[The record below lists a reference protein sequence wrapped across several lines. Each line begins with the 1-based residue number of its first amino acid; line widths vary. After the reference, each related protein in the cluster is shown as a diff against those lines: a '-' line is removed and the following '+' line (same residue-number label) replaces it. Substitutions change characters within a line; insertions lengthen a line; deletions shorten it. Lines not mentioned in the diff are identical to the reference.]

1 MKNLVLFIFTWF
13 TLLNPVT
20 AQQIKSPEAFLGYKL
35 GTQFTPH
42 YKVVQYFKHLS
53 ENSQGVELENY
64 GKTNE
69 GRDLQLAYISSEEN
83 IKNLEEIRIGNLGR
97 TGILDKINTREI
109 AIVWLS
115 YNVHGNEASS
125 TEAAMQT
132 AYDLLVNNNNWLLN
146 TLVILDPCLNPDGRE
161 RYVNWYN
168 QVKSTPYN
176 NNPDAI
182 EHHEPWP
189 GGRPNH
195 YLFDLNRDW
204 AWASQIETQFRLKV
218 YNKWMPHIHVDFHEQ
233 FINSPY
239 YFAPAAQPFHEIIT
253 PWQRN
258 FQTQIG
264 KNNAK
269 YFDKN
274 GWLYFTKEHFD
285 LLYPSYGDTY
295 PTYMGAIGMTYE
307 QAGHGRAGLGITIEN
322 GTELTLIDRVAHH
335 TTAGLSTVEMA
346 SQQSANMIAE
356 FEKFFDNSKLKY
368 KSYILRGTPEKIE
381 QVQLFLDQHEIG
393 SFFAEEKTVKA
404 FDYLSKSIKTI
415 KTSLNDLVINTE
427 QPKGKMVQVLFE
439 PETKLIDSATYDIT
453 AWSIPYAF
461 GLQGFATETSINS
474 EGTSE
479 KSKPA
484 QINNLVTKNAYA
496 YIAKWSEVSDAKLL
510 GCLLQNG
517 FKIRYAEKDFSLQ
530 NKNYTKGSF
539 VVLKAD
545 NLHIEN
551 FDLTIA
557 QLANSAKKM
566 IDAVQTG
573 FSTNGPDL
581 GSGSFVL
588 IHNKNIAAL
597 AGDGI
602 SSLNFGEIWHFFE
615 KQLYYPLHVLNVQ
628 NINRVDLSKYQVL
641 ILPEGY
647 NANKNQFEILTS
659 YLNNGGKIVAIGSAM
674 RNFSDKEEFA
684 LKQKKNDDGAK
695 AKSNLVPYELRERT
709 GLKNNLYGS
718 IFQANID
725 NTHPL
730 GYGYSKTYLSLKL
743 NSASYELLE
752 NGFNIGYYD
761 QNAEVI
767 SGFAGVNS
775 AQMVPNSLLFGV
787 EFKGRG
793 KIIYLSDNPLFRS
806 FWQNGKLFFANAVFL
821 N

>member
-1 MKNLVLFIFTWF
+1 MKNLILIVFTWF
-13 TLLNPVT
+13 LLLTATT
-20 AQQIKSPEAFLGYKL
+20 AQQIKSPETFLGYKI
-35 GTQFTPH
+35 GSQFTPH
-42 YKVVQYFKHLS
+42 YKVVEYFKHLN
-53 ENSQGVELENY
+53 ENSNGIVLENY

-69 GRDLQLAYISSEEN
+69 GRNLQLAYISSEEN
-83 IKNLEEIRIGNLGR
+83 IENLEQIRIGNLGR
-97 TGILDKINTREI
+97 TGILDKINTQEI
-109 AIVWLS
+109 GIVWLS

-132 AYDLLVNNNNWLLN
+132 AYNLLVNHKNWLAN
-146 TLVILDPCLNPDGRE
+146 TVVILDPCLNPDGRE

-182 EHHEPWP
+182 EHQEPWP

-204 AWASQIETQFRLKV
+204 AWASQVETQQRLKV

-233 FINSPY
+233 FINNPY

-253 PWQRN
+253 PWQRE

-269 YFDKN
+269 YFDQN

-295 PTYMGAIGMTYE
+295 PTYMGAIGMTFE

-346 SQQSANMIAE
+346 SQQSGKMIAE

-381 QVQLFLDQHEIG
+381 QVQVLLAQHEIS
-393 SFFAEEKTVKA
+393 SFYAEEKTIKA
-404 FDYLSKSIKTI
+404 FDYLSKTI
-415 KTSLNDLVINTE
+415 NTLKTSSNDLVVTTQ

-453 AWSIPYAF
+453 AWSIPYAY
-461 GLQGFATETSINS
+461 GLRGFATETSVNS
-474 EGTSE
+474 VITSE
-479 KSKPA
+479 KSKTE
-484 QINNLVTKNAYA
+484 INNFITKNAYA
-496 YIAKWSEVSDAKLL
+496 YVANWTELTDAQLL
-510 GCLLQNG
+510 GSLLQNG
-517 FKIRYAEKDFSLQ
+517 FKVRYAEKDFALE
-530 NKNYTKGSF
+530 NNNYTKGSLI
-539 VVLKAD
+539 VLKAD
-545 NLHIEN
+545 NPHIKD
-551 FDLTIA
+551 FDLTIT
-557 QLANSAKKM
+557 QLANSAKQM
-566 IDAVQTG
+566 IAAVQTG

-581 GSGSFVL
+581 GSGSFTL
-588 IHNKNIAAL
+588 IQNKNIAVL
-597 AGDGI
+597 AGEGI

-615 KQLYYPLHVLNVQ
+615 KQLYYPLHVLNAQ
-628 NINRVDLSKYQVL
+628 NINRIDLSNYQVL
-641 ILPEGY
+641 ILPEGF
-647 NANKNQFEILTS
+647 NANKNQFEMLNS
-659 YLNNGGKIVAIGSAM
+659 YVTKGGKIIAIGSAM
-674 RNFSDKEEFA
+674 RNFAGKEGFD
-684 LKQKKNDDGAK
+684 LKQKKNEDSTQVK
-695 AKSNLVPYELRERT
+695 PNLIPFELRERVS
-709 GLKNNLYGS
+709 LENNLYGS
-718 IFQANID
+718 IFQATID

-730 GYGYSKTYLSLKL
+730 AYGYSKIYHSLKL
-743 NSASYELLE
+743 NSTSYELLE
-752 NGFNIGYYD
+752 NGYNIGYYN
-761 QNAEVI
+761 QNAKVI
-767 SGFAGVNS
+767 AGFAGVNA
-775 AQMVPNSLLFGV
+775 AQLVPNSLLFGA
-787 EFKGRG
+787 ENKGRG
-793 KIIYLSDNPLFRS
+793 KIIYMVDNPLFRS